1 MDLRAC
7 DLGKLDVS
15 REQGE
20 QTGGFL
26 AECSVLYVVQIDGM
40 VYRAKGQNK

>member
-1 MDLRAC
+1 MDFRTC
-7 DLGKLDVS
+7 NLGKLDVS

-20 QTGGFL
+20 QTGVFL
-26 AECSVLYVVQIDGM
+26 AECAVLYVVKIDGM